1 MPKKYPFEFALV
13 RGYITRE
20 RSLLGKT
27 PKEMARLLGFPEYRV
42 ANGAKVY
49 ALVYLP
55 TNEQFEFKGYTYWPG
70 GIPTG
75 MTESPV
81 AQWSA
86 KNAAIDKQWMREPEV
101 RAKDNLRK
109 SWTLSGPERLVRI
122 QVNTPDDGRYPI
134 GAGIEQWRLIVPL
147 QARLEWEL
155 GPDEPYLPYGQT
167 RYR

>member
-1 MPKKYPFEFALV
+1 MPKKHPFEFALV

-20 RSLLGKT
+20 RGLLGKT

-55 TNEQFEFKGYTYWPG
+55 TNEQFELKGYTYWPG

-101 RAKDNLRK
+101 RVKDNLRK

-134 GAGIEQWRLIVPL
+134 GAGIEQWRLVVPL
-147 QARLEWEL
+147 EARLEWEL
-155 GPDEPYLPYGQT
+155 GPDESYLPYGQT